1 MIHPTALIHSGA
13 KLAQDVE
20 IGPFA
25 VIGEHVEIGSGTSI
39 GSHTVISGHT
49 RIGKGNRIF
58 HHSVLGEAPQDKKY
72 AGEPTRLE
80 IGDGNMIREF
90 CTFNTGTV
98 QDAGVTRMG
107 DNNWVMAYVHLA
119 HDVQIGNNTT
129 LANNAQFA
137 GHVVVGDHAVVGGV
151 TGVHQFC
158 RIGAHAMIGAAS
170 LILADV
176 PPYVMAMGNTCEP
189 HGINSEGLRRRGF
202 SAESINAIRRA
213 YKTLYKSG
221 LSFEEAKQALRGQ
234 AGNSPE
240 LAIFVEFLDSTK
252 RSIIR

>member
-1 MIHPTALIHSGA
+1 MIHPTAIVHSGA

-20 IGPFA
+20 IGPYA
-25 VIGEHVEIGSGTSI
+25 VIGEHVEIGSGTAI
-39 GSHTVISGHT
+39 GSHTVITGYT
-49 RIGKGNRIF
+49 RIGRSNRIF
-58 HHSVLGEAPQDKKY
+58 QHCVLGEAPQDKKY

-90 CTFNTGTV
+90 CTFNTGTA
-98 QDAGVTRMG
+98 QDDGVTRMG
-107 DNNWVMAYVHLA
+107 NDNWVMAYVHLA
-119 HDVQIGNNTT
+119 HDVQIGNNAT

-137 GHVVVGDHAVVGGV
+137 GHVVVEDYAVIGGL

-158 RIGAHAMIGAAS
+158 RVGAHAMVGAAS
-170 LILADV
+170 LVLADV
-176 PPYVMAMGNTCEP
+176 PPYVMAIGNTCEP

-202 SAESINAIRRA
+202 SAETIGTIRRA

-221 LSFEEAKQALRGQ
+221 LSLEEAKQALRGQ
-234 AGNSPE
+234 VADCPE
-240 LAIFVEFLDSTK
+240 LAILVEFLDSSK